1 MLLSEELH
9 NDKIVRQG
17 DEAMKLEKAMT
28 ILGWVA
34 SVTAIIMYV
43 SYIPQILSN
52 LHGVKGNPIQPL
64 ATAINTLLWVIYG
77 LFKEDRDI
85 PIAACNAIGFVFGLI
100 AFFTAL

>member
-1 MLLSEELH
+1 MLLREELQ
-9 NDKIVRQG
+9 NDRIVRQG

-28 ILGWVA
+28 VLGWVA

-43 SYIPQILSN
+43 SYIPQIISN
-52 LHGVKGNPIQPL
+52 LNGVKGNPIQPL

-77 LFKEDRDI
+77 LFKEERDI
-85 PIAACNAIGFVFGLI
+85 PIAACNAIGFVFGLN